1 MLYDLSKSTF
11 VLIFLYILCL
21 NYITSAVAYPWQA
34 NHEGYDASLD
44 PVIWSRA
51 FVKDNIRRTRQFPA
65 FPPSTGE
72 NDDIQLNNRFYE
84 FQQRFIDSNR
94 AASGILRDET
104 HRAENYLSQSRSTAV
119 RPQHAW
125 NSSIELAEPR
135 TRSNRKSTL
144 NRSKTQTR
152 RKRNHMR

>member
-1 MLYDLSKSTF
+1 M
-11 VLIFLYILCL
+11 L

-84 FQQRFIDSNR
+84 FKNVLSILIALLAVFYVTKRIGGKIILARVVQQACDLNILGTVQL
-94 AASGILRDET
+94 SG
-104 HRAENYLSQSRSTAV
+104 LS
-119 RPQHAW
+119 
-125 NSSIELAEPR
+125 
-135 TRSNRKSTL
+135 
-144 NRSKTQTR
+144 
-152 RKRNHMR
+152 